1 MLTFFRDGGWSM
13 FVIVAF
19 GAAGLLTAASHAARP
34 DATREGFIRW
44 ISQALVWATLCGI
57 ASDFAAVGKYLGSD
71 SPLGTAPEQPQ
82 LARILLEGFAESM
95 SPAVMGF
102 AFLALI
108 ALLAG
113 VGRRRLDAA
122 RAP

>member
-34 DATREGFIRW
+34 DAAREGFIRW
-44 ISQALVWATLCGI
+44 ISQALLWATLCGI
-57 ASDFAAVGKYLGSD
+57 ASDLAAVGQYVSSGKVEAG
-71 SPLGTAPEQPQ
+71 QM
-82 LARILLEGFAESM
+82 ARIVCEGFAESM

-102 AFLALI
+102 ALLALI